1 LQHLSSI
8 LEPDGLLTGASVH
21 ARAIG
26 WADPRPSAAL
36 AIVRPAS
43 TDEVSRV
50 LALCNAAGQ
59 AVVPMGGLTGLVQGS
74 VAGAGEIGLS
84 LERMNRIESVDA
96 LGRTMLV
103 EAGATLQQV
112 QEAAEREG
120 LMFPLDLGARGSAT
134 IGGNAATNAGGNR
147 VIRYGMMRDMVLGLE
162 AVLADG
168 TVIPALNRMIKNNA
182 GYDLK
187 QLFIG
192 TEGTLGVITRLVL
205 RLRPLP
211 RSHQTALLACERF
224 EQVTGLL
231 GRLDALLGGTMSS
244 FELMWREFYELVTTP
259 PAKGRGP
266 IDGVYPYYVIV
277 ETQGADPDGDQARFE
292 ESLATAGEEGRFADA
307 AIASSQAQRDAIW
320 ALRDDVGQMFRL
332 GHPFVFDVSLPVAE
346 MEGYVSEVHGA
357 FAAQMPQQRCFT
369 FGHLGDG
376 NLHFVVVG
384 PAGPEVRGMV
394 EEIVYRPL
402 AARRG
407 SVSAEHG
414 IGIEKLAW
422 LSLSRSDTEIALMR
436 QLKQAL
442 DPRGILNPG
451 RVVG

>member
-1 LQHLSSI
+1 
-8 LEPDGLLTGASVH
+8 
-21 ARAIG
+21 
-26 WADPRPSAAL
+26 
-36 AIVRPAS
+36 
-43 TDEVSRV
+43 
-50 LALCNAAGQ
+50 
-59 AVVPMGGLTGLVQGS
+59 MGGLTGLVQGS
-74 VAGAGEIGLS
+74 VAASGEIGLS

-103 EAGATLQQV
+103 EAGATLQQI
-112 QEAAEREG
+112 QEAADREG
-120 LMFPLDLGARGSAT
+120 MMFPLDLGARGSAS
-134 IGGNAATNAGGNR
+134 IGGNASTNAGGNR

-192 TEGTLGVITRLVL
+192 TEGTLGVVTRLVL
-205 RLRPLP
+205 RLRPRP
-211 RSHQTALLACERF
+211 ESNQTALLGCTRF
-224 EQVTGLL
+224 DQVTGLL
-231 GRLDALLGGTMSS
+231 GRLDGLLGGAMSS
-244 FELMWREFYELVTTP
+244 FEVMWSDYFRLVTTP
-259 PAKGRGP
+259 PAAGRSPLVGQ
-266 IDGVYPYYVIV
+266 YPYYVIV
-277 ETQGADPDGDQARFE
+277 ESQGGDPAGDQARFE
-292 ESLATAGEEGRFADA
+292 AGLTAAAEEGRFADA
-307 AIASSQAQRDAIW
+307 AIASSEAQRDAIW
-320 ALRDDVGQMFRL
+320 SLRDDVAQMFRL

-346 MEGYVSEVHGA
+346 MEGYVAEVHAA
-357 FAAQMPQQRCFT
+357 FAARMPKQQCFT

-384 PAGPEVRGMV
+384 PAGPEARSAV

-414 IGIEKLAW
+414 IGIEKLPW
-422 LSLSRSDTEIALMR
+422 LALSRSESEIALMR
-436 QLKQAL
+436 KLKLAL

-451 RVVG
+451 RVIG

>member
-1 LQHLSSI
+1 
-8 LEPDGLLTGASVH
+8 
-21 ARAIG
+21 
-26 WADPRPSAAL
+26 
-36 AIVRPAS
+36 
-43 TDEVSRV
+43 VSRV
-50 LALCNAAGQ
+50 LAACHAAGQ
-59 AVVPMGGLTGLVQGS
+59 PVVPMGGLTGLVQGS
-74 VAGAGEIGLS
+74 VAGPGEIGLS
-84 LERMNRIESVDA
+84 LERMNRIEEVDA
-96 LGRTMLV
+96 LGRTLRV

-112 QEAAEREG
+112 QEAAERAG
-120 LMFPLDLGARGSAT
+120 LQFALDLGARGSAA

-192 TEGTLGVITRLVL
+192 TEGTLGVVTRLVL

-211 RSHQTALLACERF
+211 LSSQTALLGCSSFA
-224 EQVTGLL
+224 QVTGLL
-231 GRLDALLGGTMSS
+231 GRLDALLGGAMSS
-244 FELMWREFYELVTTP
+244 FEVMWREFFALVTRA
-259 PAKGRGP
+259 PAKGRDPLGGEHP
-266 IDGVYPYYVIV
+266 FYVIV
-277 ETQGADPDGDQARFE
+277 EAQGGDPASDPARFE
-292 ESLATAGEEGRFADA
+292 AALASAAEEGGYADA
-307 AIASSQAQRDAIW
+307 VIASSEAQRDAIW
-320 ALRDDVGQMFRL
+320 ALRDDVAQLFRL

-346 MEGYVSEVHGA
+346 MEAYVAEVHAGFGA
-357 FAAQMPQQRCFT
+357 RMPGQRCFT

-384 PAGPEVRGMV
+384 PAGPESRAQV

-402 AARRG
+402 AARAG

-414 IGIEKLAW
+414 IGVEKKSWLA
-422 LSLSRSDTEIALMR
+422 LSRSEAEIALMR
-436 QLKQAL
+436 RLKQAL

-451 RVVG
+451 RVLP

>member
-1 LQHLSSI
+1 VLSACH
-8 LEPDGLLTGASVH
+8 E
-21 ARAIG
+21 
-26 WADPRPSAAL
+26 
-36 AIVRPAS
+36 
-43 TDEVSRV
+43 
-50 LALCNAAGQ
+50 AGQ
-59 AVVPMGGLTGLVQGS
+59 PVVPMGGLTGLVQGS
-74 VAGAGEIGLS
+74 VAGQGEIGLS

-103 EAGATLQQV
+103 EAGATLQQI

-120 LMFPLDLGARGSAT
+120 LMFPLDLGARGSAS
-134 IGGNAATNAGGNR
+134 IGGNASTNAGGNR

-192 TEGTLGVITRLVL
+192 TEGTLGVVTRLIL
-205 RLRPLP
+205 RLRPRP
-211 RSHQTALLACERF
+211 VSNQTALLGCTRF
-224 EQVTGLL
+224 DQVTALL
-231 GRLDALLGGTMSS
+231 GRLDALLGGAMSS
-244 FELMWREFYELVTTP
+244 FEVMWSDFFRLVTTP
-259 PAKGRGP
+259 PAAGRSPLEGE
-266 IDGVYPYYVIV
+266 YPYYVIV
-277 ETQGADPDGDQARFE
+277 ESQGGDQAGDQARFE
-292 ESLATAGEEGRFADA
+292 AGLMAAAEEGRFADA
-307 AIASSQAQRDAIW
+307 AIASSEAQRDAIW
-320 ALRDDVGQMFRL
+320 SLRDDVVQMFRL
-332 GHPFVFDVSLPVAE
+332 GRPFLFDVSLPVAE
-346 MEGYVSEVHGA
+346 MEGYVAEVH
-357 FAAQMPQQRCFT
+357 AALAARMPQQQCFT

-376 NLHFVVVG
+376 NLHFVVAG
-384 PAGPEVRGMV
+384 PAGPEARPAI

-414 IGIEKLAW
+414 IGIEKLPW
-422 LSLSRSDTEIALMR
+422 LALSRSESEIALMR
-436 QLKQAL
+436 KLKQAL